1 MHETLEAFAVQLIDL
16 SHPEPDGSRR
26 LIPERELC
34 ARLDVSRGA
43 LRERLSQLESIGILD
58 RRQGH
63 GTYLQSPG
71 PDVIRTYFTT
81 MRALGFLDSSEIA
94 EAREMLETVV
104 TVQAARRATPADAER
119 LRTLVDEMV
128 ACTTAG
134 EHDAASEAD
143 LAFHAGLFRIV
154 DNPVFTMMQS
164 GLAYALQQAMHE
176 RRAAALAAELPDA
189 HGRMETDVVH
199 YPIVDAIAAND
210 PDAARAAIRR
220 HFEIHSLITLETTK
234 EGSA

>member
-1 MHETLEAFAVQLIDL
+1 MHDTLEAFAIQLIDL

-43 LRERLSQLESIGILD
+43 LRERLSQLEYIGVLS

-63 GTYLQSPG
+63 GTYLQAPG

-81 MRALGFLDSSEIA
+81 MRALGFLDSTEIA

-104 TVQAARRATPADAER
+104 AVQAARRATAADAER
-119 LRTLVDEMV
+119 LRALVDEMV
-128 ACTTAG
+128 ACTAAG
-134 EHDAASEAD
+134 DHDAATEAD

-154 DNPVFTMMQS
+154 DNPVFTMVHT

-176 RRAAALAAELPDA
+176 RRARAMAAETPDA
-189 HGRMETDVVH
+189 DGRTATDTIH
-199 YPIVDAIAAND
+199 YPVVDAIAAND
-210 PDAARAAIRR
+210 SDAARDAIRR
-220 HFEIHSLITLETTK
+220 HFEIHSLITLDTAE
-234 EGSA
+234 EAPA